1 MKYTF
6 ECDESMVDLVK
17 TILYKEMGIDVKP
30 EAVTRRKFYG
40 RRNNQPRGDGFGDRV
55 WRIVDG
61 QVQASFARPC
71 AEAFA
76 LKHRGFRWCQSGGYW
91 YNDFNDGTV
100 KVLLEMGLSQV
111 VVKGVA

>member
-6 ECDESMVDLVK
+6 ECDETMIGLVR
-17 TILYKEMGIDVKP
+17 TVLSKEIGIEIREETPK
-30 EAVTRRKFYG
+30 RRFYC
-40 RRNNQPRGDGFGDRV
+40 RRNNTPRGNGFGDKV
-55 WRIVDG
+55 WRIVEG

-111 VVKGVA
+111 VKGAA